1 MDDGVDQEVSD
12 AIGRLKRVG
21 FLRPRDHCDTSYI
34 RTVKPPRVAHSV
46 PGNSTNLGVRT
57 LKQIADDREM
67 LRGDITDEV
76 VNAAYAEGP
85 TL

>member
-1 MDDGVDQEVSD
+1 
-12 AIGRLKRVG
+12 
-21 FLRPRDHCDTSYI
+21 
-34 RTVKPPRVAHSV
+34 
-46 PGNSTNLGVRT
+46 LGVRT